1 MKRPLTVLN
10 TRPVNPYSRLTQALS
25 AEGILTHDCPLI
37 AIEPTTPQTPMP
49 PHDITLF
56 LSQHAV
62 IHSRPYW
69 PSPFPATQHFAIGPA
84 TQAALHAEGLRSVH
98 IPNHFSST
106 GLLAM
111 KALTHC
117 RDQRC
122 LIISG
127 HDPQPMLADTL
138 SLRGAVVYP
147 WPCYRRVN
155 RSLALKEIQQLQN
168 DPPDLILVTSN
179 SLLSALIRAAPLEQL
194 VRTIPLLTIS
204 PAMTARAKTLGW
216 ATVHTAHSA
225 HEQDVVAAILQW
237 QQSMR

>member
-1 MKRPLTVLN
+1 MKRLLTILN
-10 TRPVNPYSRLTQALS
+10 TRPTNPYSRLSQALA

-37 AIEPTTPQTPMP
+37 TIEPIAPQTPMP

-69 PSPFPATQHFAIGPA
+69 PSPFPATQHLAIGPA
-84 TQAALHAEGLRSVH
+84 TQAALHAEGLRSAH
-98 IPNHFSST
+98 IPNHFSSA

-117 RDQRC
+117 DDQRC

-127 HDPQPMLADTL
+127 HDSQPMLTDTL
-138 SLRGAVVYP
+138 SLRGAIVYP

-155 RSLALKEIQQLQN
+155 RSLGLNEIQQLHN

-179 SLLSALIRAAPLEQL
+179 SLLSALMLAAPPEQL
-194 VRTIPLLTIS
+194 ARTIPLLTIS
-204 PAMTARAKTLGW
+204 PAMTVRANTLGW
-216 ATVHTAHSA
+216 TTVHTAHSA
-225 HEQDVVAAILQW
+225 HESEVIAAILQW